1 MVTLFHRGKPEGWIL
16 ATALTSNNP
25 RLALLTDDFHISAVS
40 QAVTKCFPRN
50 SAWTEVAVPWAQP
63 IPDSDPISQSL
74 TAYLF
79 SSSLGAPGSSQRWQD
94 NTVLESS
101 EACVQ
106 TGSLQGPV
114 EQ

>member
-1 MVTLFHRGKPEGWIL
+1 MPQTG
-16 ATALTSNNP
+16 A
-25 RLALLTDDFHISAVS
+25 
-40 QAVTKCFPRN
+40 CFPRN

-63 IPDSDPISQSL
+63 IADSDPISQSL